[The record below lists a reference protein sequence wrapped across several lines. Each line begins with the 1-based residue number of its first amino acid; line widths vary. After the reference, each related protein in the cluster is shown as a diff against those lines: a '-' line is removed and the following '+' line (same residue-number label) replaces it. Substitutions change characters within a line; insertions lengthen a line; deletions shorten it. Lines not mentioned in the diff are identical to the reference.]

1 MTTAATPEQDQS
13 EQQRFKITTPAWIGI
28 GILAFWILVSIFGPL
43 IAPHDEGTMVSTES
57 FKLVEEAGFLGTDYL
72 GRDLLSRVIYG
83 ARMTLGLAAIATAL
97 SFTGGIALGFF
108 AAISRG
114 WIDQVLSRLIDA
126 IMAFPS
132 IMLALIIIGG
142 LGTSLP
148 IVILTVALID
158 ATRVFRVARALAL
171 DISVMDYVEAAR
183 VRGEQTMWVM
193 RREILP
199 NTLAPLTAELGIRYT
214 FAILF
219 ISSLSF
225 LGLGVQPPG
234 ADWGVMVK
242 ENLQGLAYGAP
253 AALIPA
259 FCIATVSIAVNLL
272 VDWFVD
278 ESSGNISEE
287 LVH

>member
-1 MTTAATPEQDQS
+1 
-13 EQQRFKITTPAWIGI
+13 
-28 GILAFWILVSIFGPL
+28 
-43 IAPHDEGTMVSTES
+43 
-57 FKLVEEAGFLGTDYL
+57 
-72 GRDLLSRVIYG
+72 
-83 ARMTLGLAAIATAL
+83 
-97 SFTGGIALGFF
+97 
-108 AAISRG
+108 
-114 WIDQVLSRLIDA
+114 
-126 IMAFPS
+126 
-132 IMLALIIIGG
+132 
-142 LGTSLP
+142 
-148 IVILTVALID
+148 
-158 ATRVFRVARALAL
+158 
-171 DISVMDYVEAAR
+171 
-183 VRGEQTMWVM
+183 M